1 MSTSGSTTGSTSD
14 TSAALDTQ
22 KPFERI
28 LLINFGG
35 IGDEVLFFPVIES
48 LRYHYP
54 KARIAMV
61 VEPRCRNLMEHHYFL
76 DEVITFDIKHRRSP
90 GDLLELLNMLR
101 AEAPDLIISSGGS
114 SMVAPLLFFSGA
126 AVRVGYDSGR
136 FPFLLTHRAPLDKT
150 KYAAEMYYDLLAP
163 LGIKSPEIVPQMNL
177 PAVVEQWACR
187 WLASKGIGKQDTY
200 VLVHP
205 GVSLMSKEKNLIKSW
220 ARENWQALIERLLS
234 EGETV
239 VVAGGPDDAEEIA
252 FLQERLSH
260 PKLVMAYGQTRDLY
274 QLGGLIQRA
283 SAVVCVD
290 SAPMHLGVAL
300 NSHVVAIFGP
310 TDEKLLLPPGREDR
324 FVAITH
330 PVSCRPCLWAT
341 RQTTCEALTCL
352 VNIQVEQVYRAV
364 RAFLPARLEKIAT
377 EVLN

>member
-1 MSTSGSTTGSTSD
+1 MSALDKSDFSD
-14 TSAALDTQ
+14 TH
-22 KPFERI
+22 KPYERI

-35 IGDEVLFFPVIES
+35 IGDEILFFPVIES

-54 KARIAMV
+54 KARISML

-76 DEVITFDIKHRRSP
+76 DAVLTFDIKHRRSP

-101 AEAPDLIISSGGS
+101 AEAPDLILSSGGS

-126 AVRVGYDSGR
+126 ATRVGYDSGR

-150 KYAAEMYYDLLAP
+150 KYAAEMYYDLLKP
-163 LGIKSPEIVPQMNL
+163 LGITRSEVVPQMQL
-177 PAVVEQWACR
+177 PAVVEQWANR
-187 WLASKGIGKQDTY
+187 WLASKGINKQDKY
-200 VLVHP
+200 VLIHP

-220 ARENWQALIERLLS
+220 ARENWQALIERLLA

-239 VVAGGPDDAEEIA
+239 VIAGGPDDAEEIA

-283 SAVVCVD
+283 SAIVCVD

-300 NSHVVAIFGP
+300 KSHVVAIFGP

-330 PVSCRPCLWAT
+330 QVECRPCLWAT

-352 VNIQVEQVYRAV
+352 KNIQVEQVYRAV
-364 RAFLPARLEKIAT
+364 RGFLPTQLEKIT
-377 EVLN
+377 SEVLN